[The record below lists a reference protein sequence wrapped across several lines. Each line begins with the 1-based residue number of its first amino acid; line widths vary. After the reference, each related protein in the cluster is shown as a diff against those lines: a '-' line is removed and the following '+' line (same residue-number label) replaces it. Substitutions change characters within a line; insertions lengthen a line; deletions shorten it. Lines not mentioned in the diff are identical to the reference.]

1 MLVLRRFIILLSRRA
16 RRPCTRSRYEVIATD
31 FMVQF
36 IHVAEPENGLDVFI
50 EARVVVLM
58 YTIIGKVIRRELIGS
73 CAQLER

>member
-1 MLVLRRFIILLSRRA
+1 
-16 RRPCTRSRYEVIATD
+16 
-31 FMVQF
+31 MVQF